1 MLGYKVTF
9 VNGDPSHGG
18 IGRWD
23 IPRQRN
29 DGTWRPG
36 FWQPHIKRVVMC
48 ERGYHFVQRPHQ
60 VLPYLLNTP
69 NAAVWRIQTDDKYK
83 HVHTKTKSVAARARL
98 VRPIPFSIVQQRE
111 VTCDIFARYLS
122 FITTDHAPIERV
134 IAALRAW
141 KRDDEAFDALPV
153 SHNHSFNPVVLREHT
168 YLTSL
173 KMVAFQRW
181 VSDQE
186 LPCVYQFFFQYLSD
200 RMFRIAFDAT
210 HDSYVAWAVAMEYYR
225 NEVDWLDARLRQAF
239 GEEA

>member
-9 VNGDPSHGG
+9 ANGDPSHGG

-23 IPRQRN
+23 IPRQHN

-36 FWQPHIKRVVMC
+36 FWQPHIKRIVMC

-60 VLPYLLNTP
+60 VLLYLLNTP
-69 NAAVWRIQTDDKYK
+69 NAAVWRIQTDGK
-83 HVHTKTKSVAARARL
+83 HVHTETKSVAARARL
-98 VRPIPFSIVQQRE
+98 LYPIPFSVVQQRE
-111 VTCDIFARYLS
+111 VTCDIFARYIS
-122 FITTDHAPIERV
+122 FATTGHAPIERV

-168 YLTSL
+168 YLTAL
-173 KMVAFQRW
+173 KMVALQRR

-186 LPCVYQFFFQYLSD
+186 LPCVYQSFFYE
-200 RMFRIAFDAT
+200 
-210 HDSYVAWAVAMEYYR
+210 AWAQAEEYGR
-225 NEVDWLDARLRQAF
+225 KEADWLDARLRQAF